1 LFRPA
6 NQRRWMELR
15 RTKCRGEHDLTI
27 DASIESDASVHL
39 SVLPA
44 LTGLT
49 REFSA
54 SDLQGGLQFGAV
66 GMSLTS

>member
-1 LFRPA
+1 MRQWSTVSICSDLPT
-6 NQRRWMELR
+6 NDGWIELG
-15 RTKCRGEHDLTI
+15 RTKCRGVHDLTI

-49 REFSA
+49 RKF
-54 SDLQGGLQFGAV
+54 GL
-66 GMSLTS
+66 